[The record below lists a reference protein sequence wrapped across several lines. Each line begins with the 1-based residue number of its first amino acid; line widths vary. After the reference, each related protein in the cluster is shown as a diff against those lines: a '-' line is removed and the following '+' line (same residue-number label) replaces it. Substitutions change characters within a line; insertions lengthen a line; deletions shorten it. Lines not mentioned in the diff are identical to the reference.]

1 MRREIKIKEVQGQF
15 HIDIEKRK
23 NRTWKKS
30 EKKRERDRNR
40 YSGSRVL
47 KLLKYNA
54 NKFIGQGRREQGQEE
69 WDKVRFSPFVDLS
82 QGI

>member
-1 MRREIKIKEVQGQF
+1 MKEVQGQF
-15 HIDIEKRK
+15 HRDIEKRK

-69 WDKVRFSPFVDLS
+69 WNKVRFSPFVDLS

>member
-1 MRREIKIKEVQGQF
+1 MKEVQGQF
-15 HIDIEKRK
+15 HRDIEKRK
-23 NRTWKKS
+23 NRTWKKR
-30 EKKRERDRNR
+30 EKKRERDRSRDSEN
-40 YSGSRVL
+40 RVL